1 MNSPIRAIAGVGLLA
16 LALGLGTSHWLN
28 QAKGPGADAAKALL
42 TTPMVDLQ
50 NQSFSLDRY
59 QGKVLVVNFWAT
71 WCPPCRE
78 EIPHF
83 IEVQENLK
91 EKGVQFAGIALDQP
105 AMVTDFL
112 RYYPINYPVLMAD
125 ESIGQ
130 IMRDIGN
137 PTGGLPYTLVYDR
150 RGQLKEKIM
159 GRIDK
164 PRLQELLAP
173 LI

>member
-1 MNSPIRAIAGVGLLA
+1 MNSQVRAIAGVGLLA
-16 LALGLGTSHWLN
+16 LALGLGASHWLK
-28 QAKGPGADAAKALL
+28 QANGSATDAAKTLL
-42 TTPMVDLQ
+42 TTPMVEIQ
-50 NQSFSLDRY
+50 NQSLSLDQYR
-59 QGKVLVVNFWAT
+59 GKVLVVNFWAT

-83 IEVQENLK
+83 IEVQESLK

-125 ESIGQ
+125 ESIGL

-137 PTGGLPYTLVYDR
+137 PTKGLPYTLIYDR
-150 RGQLKEKIM
+150 QGQLKEKIM
-159 GRIDK
+159 GGIDK
-164 PRLQELLAP
+164 QRLQELLAP